1 MGPGVSGSPG
11 PLVTSLR
18 AAAIAGTARARGRSA
33 AVDAGR
39 GDGRPAHRSGAL
51 PRLRAVLITVLL
63 IAVAPAL
70 AILGF
75 GIVARAVAA
84 QRVTARVVQYAPE
97 RGSTVLRDALLV
109 DADRLAVAAALI
121 DLAVKRKLRLVAQG
135 GRRSTIGAELAPGA
149 TLTDEELSVLE
160 VLFGPEHTSSRLRRF
175 SSDRRALQGRVRTLL
190 QGVEHALAREGLVAR
205 DRVTWPGTTLTV
217 LAYLGM
223 LVEGVLIVVTLVA
236 TDWVALAAALVALA
250 TTIATIF
257 VTPAS
262 WRRFLPPAVPRREHL
277 AGLRRYLELA
287 EVDRLRVL
295 QSPAGAELRAVEG
308 SAHAHV
314 PASAS
319 AAASA
324 RKSAPSDAAG
334 PAVATSAADAAGPA
348 DADASAPLV
357 RFHLHER
364 LLPYAVLFGLERQW
378 IAQLQLD
385 HAALETSNPHTLA
398 GLVDVTAEV
407 ATAIDAAGGVLELA
421 ASLGDLVDGAGTVL
435 VGIGD
440 LFDTLNT

>member
-1 MGPGVSGSPG
+1 
-11 PLVTSLR
+11 
-18 AAAIAGTARARGRSA
+18 
-33 AVDAGR
+33 
-39 GDGRPAHRSGAL
+39 
-51 PRLRAVLITVLL
+51 VLITVLL

-109 DADRLAVAAALI
+109 DADRRAVAAALI

-190 QGVEHALAREGLVAR
+190 QGVEHALARDGLVAR

-314 PASAS
+314 PATASAAAS

-398 GLVDVTAEV
+398 GLVGVTAEV

>member
-1 MGPGVSGSPG
+1 
-11 PLVTSLR
+11 
-18 AAAIAGTARARGRSA
+18 
-33 AVDAGR
+33 
-39 GDGRPAHRSGAL
+39 
-51 PRLRAVLITVLL
+51 VLITVLL

-109 DADRLAVAAALI
+109 DADRRAVAAALI

-190 QGVEHALAREGLVAR
+190 QGVEHALARDGLVAR

-250 TTIATIF
+250 VTIATIF

-262 WRRFLPPAVPRREHL
+262 WRRFLPPAEPRREHL

-314 PASAS
+314 PATASAAAS

-398 GLVDVTAEV
+398 GLVGVTAEV
-407 ATAIDAAGGVLELA
+407 ATAIDAAGGVIELA